1 MLVPVA
7 NDANF
12 ETILLSILQRAASHP
27 GGALL
32 SSDER
37 QALDQRHHVKWAT
50 AQAAHIADNEQFV
63 EHRIQSLTV
72 SHRARCKA
80 VEDQLARATNERIR
94 VMREGELARAQA
106 DFDRRMEE
114 LTRAAATGDIR
125 VAPVVFGS
133 IVVTKGDRNV
143 GY

>member
-1 MLVPVA
+1 
-7 NDANF
+7 
-12 ETILLSILQRAASHP
+12 
-27 GGALL
+27 
-32 SSDER
+32 
-37 QALDQRHHVKWAT
+37 
-50 AQAAHIADNEQFV
+50 
-63 EHRIQSLTV
+63 
-72 SHRARCKA
+72 
-80 VEDQLARATNERIR
+80 
-94 VMREGELARAQA
+94 MREGELARAQA